1 MARKKALV
9 AAAEFDER
17 ADAEEAWSLLTNA
30 GIPAN
35 VETDPGPLGRR
46 VVTRVFVHRRD
57 LDEAQR
63 VLAPFVTGL
72 DEAGS

>member
-1 MARKKALV
+1 MARPKTLV
-9 AAAEFDER
+9 AAAEFDDR
-17 ADAEEAWSLLTNA
+17 SQAEEAWALLSDA

-46 VVTRVFVHRRD
+46 VVTRVYVHRRD

-63 VLAPFVTGL
+63 VLTPYVTGL
-72 DEAGS
+72 G